1 MIMAWQIRPIGTVRS
16 PRVDDDQG
24 DYWGAVRSRIELD
37 PEVVPDGALGGLEGF
52 SHIEVIFGLDRSE
65 APEALSGGRLLRGRE
80 DWGLIGELAQRNKV
94 RFNRLAISRC
104 SIEGIDGRTIHV
116 LALDALDGSLVFE
129 IKPWME
135 EYSVRGA
142 VRQPDWSRE
151 LMARYYLDAPAS
163 D

>member
-1 MIMAWQIRPIGTVRS
+1 MTWQIRPIGTVRS

-37 PEVVPDGALGGLEGF
+37 PDVVPEGALGGLEGF
-52 SHIEVIFGLDRSE
+52 SHIEVIFGFDRGE

-80 DWGLIGELAQRNKV
+80 DWGLVGELAQRNKV

-104 SIEGIDGRTIHV
+104 SIERIEGGTIHV
-116 LALDALDGSLVFE
+116 VALDALDGSPVFE

-135 EYSVRGA
+135 EYGVRGP
-142 VRQPDWSRE
+142 VRQTDWSHE
-151 LMARYYLDAPAS
+151 LMAKYYLDAPEQ